1 MVNLSFQQPWRYFMK
16 TMFLTAA
23 LLAAATTASAGTL
36 TGEVRLAD
44 TRSDVKGS
52 TEGVL
57 NYRAAVPASYVKVPT
72 PYVTG
77 FVWGVEAASLQP
89 EHSGAVNNKLVAQAG
104 AKLAPI
110 NGVNVVTVAELG
122 EKFQQGH
129 NTPFWGIGAT
139 ASYPVTDRVTVDAG
153 FRYRE
158 GLRNATAINEDR
170 YNFGASYA
178 VAKNTRVG
186 LEYYRTTGTAHAD
199 AIGVKVARTF

>member
-1 MVNLSFQQPWRYFMK
+1 MK
-16 TMFLTAA
+16 AMILTAA

-52 TEGVL
+52 TEGFL
-57 NYRAAVPASYVKVPT
+57 SYRADVPASYAQVPA

-77 FVWGVEAASLQP
+77 FVWGVEATSLQP
-89 EHSGAVNNKLVAQAG
+89 EHSGAVNTKLVTQVG

-110 NGVNVVTVAELG
+110 NGVKVVTVAELG

-129 NTPFWGIGAT
+129 NTPFWGSSTVAT
-139 ASYPVTDRVTVDAG
+139 YPVTDRLSVDAG
-153 FRYRE
+153 FRYRQ
-158 GLRNATAINEDR
+158 GLRNATRMNEDR

-178 VAKNTRVG
+178 VAKDTRVG